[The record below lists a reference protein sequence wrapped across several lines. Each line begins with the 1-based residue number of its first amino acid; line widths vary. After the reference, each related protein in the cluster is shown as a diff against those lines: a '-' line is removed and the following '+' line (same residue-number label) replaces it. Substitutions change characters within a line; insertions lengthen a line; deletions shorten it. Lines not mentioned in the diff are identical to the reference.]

1 MPTRLNKDFTPSEQT
16 YNNLRKHGA
25 IPEFVD
31 CEMEMF
37 MAYFLG
43 KAEQWESASEKE
55 RTKKLYHQAHKEVWQ
70 MTCQR
75 WMREQWKGKAGRDW
89 EYNRHHRKDSGSKGD
104 MFDKVLIGIDPASGP
119 DKSVVFIAECSNGKI
134 KYHLPEPPKPGP
146 AMKPEDAF
154 AQLRQMGA
162 IK

>member
-1 MPTRLNKDFTPSEQT
+1 MPTRLNKDFQPSEQT

-31 CEMEMF
+31 TELEMF
-37 MAYFLG
+37 KAYFLDPDLPDS
-43 KAEQWESASEKE
+43 KA
-55 RTKKLYHQAHKEVWQ
+55 KKSSWQ

-75 WMREQWKGKAGRDW
+75 WMREAWKGTAGTAW
-89 EYNRHHRKDSGSKGD
+89 ERQQEFKSQHRPFTPKLKGD
-104 MFDKVLIGIDPASGP
+104 LFEETLAGK
-119 DKSVVFIAECSNGKI
+119 IAEDMPKPEKARI
-134 KYHLPEPPKPGP
+134 VYHKPVYEPPKPGP